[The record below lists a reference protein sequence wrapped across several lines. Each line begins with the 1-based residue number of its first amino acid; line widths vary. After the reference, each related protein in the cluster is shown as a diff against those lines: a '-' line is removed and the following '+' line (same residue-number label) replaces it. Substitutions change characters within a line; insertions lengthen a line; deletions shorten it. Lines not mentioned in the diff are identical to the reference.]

1 MATEASGDGKQGRQ
15 VRVAVLG
22 AANFSQV
29 AHIPGVNAHPQGTV
43 VALYSR
49 DLARARE
56 MAERNGVPEA
66 TDDLEALLA
75 RPDVDAVTVPSSN
88 EQHHPYTMA
97 ALRAGKHVFCEKP
110 MALNVAQAAEMARE
124 ARQRGLVGQM
134 AFIFRYTDSIT
145 ELRRRVSA
153 GEIGTPHYVEISGEA
168 LSPQVVQAASPGG
181 AAGPVSAGL
190 GSWRTDPSRHHY
202 GHLGEMG
209 PHFLDTVNF
218 VCGPTGGF
226 ITEVAAVTHTVP
238 RTVSTPDRQERPFEP
253 LDLASFLWR
262 TERGV
267 QGHVVVSRASAPP
280 IAYGAV
286 HGYDSP
292 RGHMGYVIVNGTQG
306 ALMAT
311 FTRGEVESLRQLRPG
326 GQWETVDLG
335 PAAMDGQPHGINRM
349 LGAFV
354 DSILRGDTDPEHD
367 ASFEDGFR
375 SQAAIDAIIAGSTS
389 KRWEPV
395 ATNA

>member
-1 MATEASGDGKQGRQ
+1 MASGDKGS

-22 AANFSQV
+22 AAGFSQT
-29 AHIPGVNAHPQGTV
+29 AHIPGVNAHPRGEV

-75 RPDVDAVTVPSSN
+75 RPDIDAVTVPSSN

-110 MALNVAQAAEMARE
+110 MALNAAQAAEMTRE

-134 AFIFRYTDSIT
+134 AFIFRYTDCIM
-145 ELRRRVSA
+145 ELRRRVVA
-153 GEIGTPHYVEISGEA
+153 GEIGTPYYVEISGEG
-168 LSPQVVQAASPGG
+168 LSPQVLQTAPSDG
-181 AAGPVSAGL
+181 AAAPAT
-190 GSWRTDPSRHHY
+190 WRTDPSRHHY

-209 PHFLDTVNF
+209 PHFLDTINF
-218 VCGPTGGF
+218 VCGPAGGF
-226 ITEVAAVTHTVP
+226 ITEVASVTHTVP
-238 RTVSTPDRQERPFEP
+238 RTAVLPDGQERPFEP

-262 TERGV
+262 TEGGV
-267 QGHVVVSRASAPP
+267 QGHVVVSRASTPP
-280 IAYGAV
+280 VPYSAV
-286 HGYDSP
+286 HADAPP

-311 FTRGEVESLRQLRPG
+311 FTRGEVESLRALRPG
-326 GQWETVDLG
+326 SQWETVDLG
-335 PAAMDGQPHGINRM
+335 PSAKEAQPHGINRM
-349 LGAFV
+349 LGSFV
-354 DSILRGDTDPEHD
+354 DSVLRGRTDPERD

-375 SQAAIDAIIAGSTS
+375 SQAAIDAIIAGNTS
-389 KRWEPV
+389 RRWEPV
-395 ATNA
+395 ATQA